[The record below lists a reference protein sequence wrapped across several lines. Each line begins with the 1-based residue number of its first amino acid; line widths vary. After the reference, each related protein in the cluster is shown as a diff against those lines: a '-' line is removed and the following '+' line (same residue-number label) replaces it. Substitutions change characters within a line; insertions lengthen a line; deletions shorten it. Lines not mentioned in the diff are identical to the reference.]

1 MKRTVSIG
9 FLLVVVTCAAA
20 AFAGW
25 AYQNQVWLRD
35 DYSAGYTYGSTLPD
49 ATASDTRGER
59 GAVCWERAQAH
70 SASESAQVVFQGGC
84 TDAGNGRTPRREAA
98 GGFVSDS
105 LGLWGPFG

>member
-1 MKRTVSIG
+1 MKRAVSIG
-9 FLLVVVTCAAA
+9 VLLVVIICAGA
-20 AFAGW
+20 AFAAW

-35 DYSAGYTYGSTLPD
+35 DYSAGYTYGSTLSD
-49 ATASDTRGER
+49 ATASDTRRER

-84 TDAGNGRTPRREAA
+84 TDAGNGRESRPEAA
-98 GGFVSDS
+98 GDIVSDL